1 MPWSGGVYTRS
12 NGVFTGATV
21 WASDASVGTDITTAH
36 HDTHDQDLATGLNNC
51 VTIDGLNQ
59 IAASFVPDVDAT
71 YNLGAATFRWA
82 NVYVSGNVTGGT
94 FVNSTL
100 NAPALTGTVTG
111 TYTLGGTPT
120 LTSPTI
126 ASPTLSG
133 NVAGTY
139 TLGGTPTITAPV
151 LSGNVTGTYTL
162 GGTPTITAPAIST
175 PTFSGSYSLGGTP
188 TLPIVAGTSRNVEF
202 ITASS
207 TTATF
212 TADEVVVETTLGG
225 TAYKVIGPSL
235 TLTITNTGANGMDT
249 GSPPTSGDLSVYLI
263 WNPTTSTAALL
274 GTLGSTSSGTI
285 YSGAHM
291 PTGYTASALVSTIK
305 TNGSAE
311 FGAFIQYD
319 RTVQISQITVLST
332 GSGTSPTSIGLSSA
346 VPAIAKGVS
355 GWALTSSGQSITVQA
370 DTGSTGAVTA
380 SGLGA
385 SVTSASSF
393 FILMKTPQAMYY
405 YVSGGSAGAVY
416 VSGYTF

>member
-1 MPWSGGVYTRS
+1 M
-12 NGVFTGATV
+12 
-21 WASDASVGTDITTAH
+21 
-36 HDTHDQDLATGLNNC
+36 
-51 VTIDGLNQ
+51 
-59 IAASFVPDVDAT
+59 
-71 YNLGAATFRWA
+71 
-82 NVYVSGNVTGGT
+82 
-94 FVNSTL
+94 
-100 NAPALTGTVTG
+100 
-111 TYTLGGTPT
+111 
-120 LTSPTI
+120 
-126 ASPTLSG
+126 
-133 NVAGTY
+133 
-139 TLGGTPTITAPV
+139 
-151 LSGNVTGTYTL
+151 
-162 GGTPTITAPAIST
+162 
-175 PTFSGSYSLGGTP
+175 
-188 TLPIVAGTSRNVEF
+188 F
-202 ITASS
+202 I
-207 TTATF
+207 
-212 TADEVVVETTLGG
+212 ADEVVVETTLGG

-285 YSGAHM
+285 YSGAYM
-291 PTGYTASALVSTIK
+291 PTGYTASALVSTIQ

-332 GSGTSPTSIGLSSA
+332 GAGTSPTSIGLSSA

-355 GWALTSSGQSITVQA
+355 GWALSSSGQSITVQA

-380 SGLGA
+380 SGIGA

-405 YVSGGSAGAVY
+405 YVSGGSAGAVH

>member
-82 NVYVSGNVTGGT
+82 NVYVSGNVTGGI

-111 TYTLGGTPT
+111 TY
-120 LTSPTI
+120 
-126 ASPTLSG
+126 A
-133 NVAGTY
+133 
-139 TLGGTPTITAPV
+139 LGGTPTITAPAISAPV

-202 ITASS
+202 TTASS

-332 GSGTSPTSIGLSSA
+332 GAGTSPTSIGLSSA

-355 GWALTSSGQSITVQA
+355 GWAMCSPGYAITVQA

-380 SGLGA
+380 NGRGGA
-385 SVTSASSF
+385 IISSSSF

-405 YVSGGSAGAVY
+405 YVGGGSVGAVY